1 MKRHSRMVERV
12 GEEAG
17 DCSLTKG
24 GFGAAMSYFTSPQA
38 HQGLLS
44 SSQGGAASPGSSLG
58 LYSPIE
64 PVVVA
69 SGGPGPLSQQ
79 AEQLVPAAQAW
90 GPALA
95 VPEARGCPGGAGWE
109 ILQRKEYGRHNHKLP
124 HVMQPESLG
133 WEDGCSR
140 AGAPHLG
147 GPGRPGPLLLRGLS
161 PGILRMPPE
170 AGGKEAG
177 SQPDICILTLAMMIA
192 GIPTVPVPGLREEDL
207 IRAAQAFMMAHPEP
221 EGAGEGARWE
231 QARAHTAS
239 GQMPLMRP
247 RRGQPPSPCL

>member
-1 MKRHSRMVERV
+1 MVERV

-17 DCSLTKG
+17 DCSLTNG
-24 GFGAAMSYFTSPQA
+24 GFGADMSYFMSPQA
-38 HQGLLS
+38 HQGLLP

-58 LYSPIE
+58 LYSAVE

-69 SGGPGPLSQQ
+69 PGGLGPLSQKP
-79 AEQLVPAAQAW
+79 EQVAPAAQAR

-95 VPEARGCPGGAGWE
+95 VPGARGCPGGAGWE
-109 ILQRKEYGRHNHKLP
+109 TLRQKEYSRYHHKSP
-124 HVMQPESLG
+124 HARRPESLG
-133 WEDGCSR
+133 WEDGCSTNR
-140 AGAPHLG
+140 APHLG
-147 GPGRPGPLLLRGLS
+147 GPSRPGPLLLCGLS
-161 PGILRMPPE
+161 PGILPMPSE

-221 EGAGEGARWE
+221 EGAVEGARWE
-231 QARAHTAS
+231 QARAHAAS
-239 GQMPLMRP
+239 GQMPLMRS
-247 RRGQPPSPCL
+247 RKGQPPGSCL

>member
-1 MKRHSRMVERV
+1 MVERV

-17 DCSLTKG
+17 DCSLTNG
-24 GFGAAMSYFTSPQA
+24 GFGADMSYFMSPQA
-38 HQGLLS
+38 HQGLLP
-44 SSQGGAASPGSSLG
+44 SSQGGAASPGASLG
-58 LYSPIE
+58 LYSAVE

-69 SGGPGPLSQQ
+69 PGGLGPLSQKP
-79 AEQLVPAAQAW
+79 EQVAPAAQAR

-95 VPEARGCPGGAGWE
+95 VPEARGCPGGASWE
-109 ILQRKEYGRHNHKLP
+109 TLRQKEYSRYHHKSP
-124 HVMQPESLG
+124 HARQPESLG

-140 AGAPHLG
+140 NTAPHLG
-147 GPGRPGPLLLRGLS
+147 GPSRPGPLLLCGLS
-161 PGILRMPPE
+161 PGILPMPSE

-221 EGAGEGARWE
+221 EGAVEGARWE
-231 QARAHTAS
+231 QARAHAAS
-239 GQMPLMRP
+239 GQMRLMRS
-247 RRGQPPSPCL
+247 RRGQPPGSCL